1 MITLAVFKS
10 SSGTVKKMLHAPTLK
25 IFCLKEVPISNR
37 EMRQMLKEWIAKW
50 EQSSTTEQFIRIY
63 NSFWNTPEGCVT
75 AVTDYAPSGSL
86 QNLV

>member
-1 MITLAVFKS
+1 
-10 SSGTVKKMLHAPTLK
+10 MLHAPTLK

-75 AVTDYAPSGSL
+75 VVTDYAPSGSL